1 MHAASPSSTS
11 LRERSAAAL
20 EFLAERRSVPSR
32 LLADPGPDEAQ
43 QRELF
48 ALAVRAPDHGKL
60 VPWRF
65 VRIAGDARHA
75 LGEKLVAIASARDP
89 AAESAALEKDRMR
102 FAHAPL
108 VVAVVSRTTPG
119 HKVPEQEQLLSAGAV
134 CYNLLLA
141 AQALGFGAQWLTAWP
156 AYDREVARVLGLADD
171 EKVVGFVHIGTP
183 TDIPSERPRP
193 DPADLVSD
201 LRIPHD

>member
-1 MHAASPSSTS
+1 MQDAPPEGPIT
-11 LRERSAAAL
+11 RSRNAAAL

-32 LLADPGPDEAQ
+32 LLTEPGPDEAQ

-48 ALAVRAPDHGKL
+48 ALAVRVPDHGKL

-65 VRIAGDARHA
+65 VRIEGDARHA
-75 LGEKLVAIASARDP
+75 LGETLVALASARNPD
-89 AAESAALEKDRMR
+89 AEAAALEKDRMR

-108 VVAVVSRTTPG
+108 VIAVVSRTTPG

-134 CYNLLLA
+134 CFNLLLG

-156 AYDREVARVLGLADD
+156 AYDREVAKVLGLADD
-171 EKVVGFVHIGTP
+171 EKVVGFIHVGTP
-183 TDIPSERPRP
+183 KDVPSERPRP

-201 LRIPHD
+201 LRLPRG

>member
-1 MHAASPSSTS
+1 V
-11 LRERSAAAL
+11 RVRNDAAL

-32 LLADPGPDEAQ
+32 LLTGPGPDEAQ

-65 VRIAGDARHA
+65 IRIAGEARQA
-75 LGEKLVAIASARDP
+75 LGEKLVAIASARTP
-89 AAESAALEKDRMR
+89 ASEAAALEKDRMR

-108 VVAVVSRTTPG
+108 VIAVVSRITPG
-119 HKVPEQEQLLSAGAV
+119 HKVPEQEQLLSAGTV
-134 CYNLLLA
+134 CFNLLLA

-156 AYDREVARVLGLADD
+156 AYDREVAQVLGLAGD
-171 EKVVGFVHIGTP
+171 EKIVGFVHVGTP

-201 LRIPHD
+201 LRLPHG